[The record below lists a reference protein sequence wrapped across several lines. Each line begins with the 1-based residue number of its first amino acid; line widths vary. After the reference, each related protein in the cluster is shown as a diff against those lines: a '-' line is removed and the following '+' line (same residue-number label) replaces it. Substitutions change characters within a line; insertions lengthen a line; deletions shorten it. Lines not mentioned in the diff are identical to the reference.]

1 MQTKINPLLVAKYK
15 DRLWHIVQDHV
26 RTGNYMVAAKRESN
40 VTLTVILRHTKRDR
54 ELQVELDL
62 EPLPRIVTESDRK
75 VHNIVYL

>member
-1 MQTKINPLLVAKYK
+1 
-15 DRLWHIVQDHV
+15 
-26 RTGNYMVAAKRESN
+26 MVAGKRESN

>member
-40 VTLTVILRHTKRDR
+40 VTLTVILIHTKRDR

>member
-1 MQTKINPLLVAKYK
+1 MQTKINPVLTAKYK

-26 RTGNYMVAAKRESN
+26 RTGNYMVKGKRESN

-62 EPLPRIVTESDRK
+62 EPLPRIVTTSDKK

>member
-1 MQTKINPLLVAKYK
+1 MQTKTNPLLVAKYK
-15 DRLWHIVQDHV
+15 DKLWHIVQDHV